1 MTFLLA
7 DLSYL
12 LYSST
17 LPALPLSYSPTLL
30 LSHSPTLLLSYS
42 PTLLLSYSPTL
53 PLSHSPTLP
62 LSYLQ
67 SGPPCSA
74 LTCRL
79 IETTSTS
86 PPMLAGRDPE
96 MLLLRAW

>member
-17 LPALPLSYSPTLL
+17 LLLYLLCHSPTFPLSYSPTF
-30 LSHSPTLLLSYS
+30 PLSYS